1 MAVLARLW
9 VRRLSPYARARSFNR
24 FLHKQLPPRRRISDG
39 RRLVPRKRTRNLL
52 FLLSSF
58 TFTNGV
64 SENRN
69 FLRIVP
75 AHWRTSTGD
84 ADRNPDFVEVWLDCF
99 DAISPWTVGR
109 YGNIADADRFAE
121 EKIAGDVKLIN
132 ERNKTVRSGR
142 RLDYI
147 PVVLPGGSGYNL
159 SEGKWGLNGIPREG
173 GRFLWRQIY
182 NARRNGVRTIY
193 GAMWDE

>member
-1 MAVLARLW
+1 M
-9 VRRLSPYARARSFNR
+9 
-24 FLHKQLPPRRRISDG
+24 
-39 RRLVPRKRTRNLL
+39 
-52 FLLSSF
+52 
-58 TFTNGV
+58 
-64 SENRN
+64 
-69 FLRIVP
+69 
-75 AHWRTSTGD
+75 
-84 ADRNPDFVEVWLDCF
+84 EVWLDCF